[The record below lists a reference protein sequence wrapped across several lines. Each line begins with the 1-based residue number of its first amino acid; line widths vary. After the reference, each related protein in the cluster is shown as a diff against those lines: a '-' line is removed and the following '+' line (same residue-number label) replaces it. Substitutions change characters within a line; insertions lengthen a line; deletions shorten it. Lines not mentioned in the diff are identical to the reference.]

1 MRFGLA
7 VSVAAI
13 AAAATS
19 VAASGA
25 MHPALGARLSGMG
38 EHGVVNIS
46 VAPAHHRL
54 CWRFSI
60 PTKGATAASIRDA
73 HGMVVAKLGRRYSKK
88 GCAMVSVK
96 ALRLLDTKPA
106 KYSVW
111 VDTKAH
117 PGDLRGKLSAGMAHM

>member
-1 MRFGLA
+1 
-7 VSVAAI
+7 
-13 AAAATS
+13 
-19 VAASGA
+19 
-25 MHPALGARLSGMG
+25 
-38 EHGVVNIS
+38 
-46 VAPAHHRL
+46 L